1 MGAGGCWLVIL
12 DSFRQLEYFLFV
24 HRFNIFLNTS
34 FQFSLIHGRFVCVLE
49 VELLVTGTHSPF
61 QKKKK
66 KERKKKQREVELESL
81 IISKELAVGHEAVTL
96 QQRNRNRYTDMGEN
110 IWR

>member
-1 MGAGGCWLVIL
+1 MFFLFEHSSSWTALVSCYALCDTGAGGCWLVIL

-49 VELLVTGTHSPF
+49 VELPVTGTHSPF

-66 KERKKKQREVELESL
+66 ERKN
-81 IISKELAVGHEAVTL
+81 KEKLS
-96 QQRNRNRYTDMGEN
+96 
-110 IWR
+110 